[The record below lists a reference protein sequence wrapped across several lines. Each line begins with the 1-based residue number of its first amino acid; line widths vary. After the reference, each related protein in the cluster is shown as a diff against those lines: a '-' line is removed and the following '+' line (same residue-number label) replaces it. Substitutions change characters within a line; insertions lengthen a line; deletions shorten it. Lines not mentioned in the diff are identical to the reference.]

1 MSSSIALHLPHA
13 STLIP
18 ENLRD
23 DFLLSDQELQAELNR
38 ITDHATDRIFQQ
50 AFPEAKAIVFPVS
63 RLVVDPERF
72 SDDFQEPM
80 SQVGMGVT
88 YTKGSLRQPL
98 REQPSQAKRQELLE
112 RYYIPHHQKLTEAV
126 EGALLANGHCLIIDG
141 HSFPAWP
148 LPYELQQTAFRP
160 NFCLGTDDFHT
171 PEELVERVEKELE
184 SYGYSTARDQPF
196 SGTIVPMKHY
206 RKDQRVQS
214 LMIEIN
220 SWLYL
225 REDYSVD
232 SERTK
237 TLVSVLRRVG
247 KVLVKN

>member
-1 MSSSIALHLPHA
+1 M
-13 STLIP
+13 
-18 ENLRD
+18 
-23 DFLLSDQELQAELNR
+23 
-38 ITDHATDRIFQQ
+38 
-50 AFPEAKAIVFPVS
+50 FPIS

-72 SDDFQEPM
+72 SDDSQESM

-88 YTKGSLRQPL
+88 YTRGSLRQPL
-98 REQPSQAKRQELLE
+98 REQLPKAKRQELLE

-126 EGALLANGHCLIIDG
+126 EGALLTNGHCLIIDG

-160 NFCLGTDDFHT
+160 DFCLGTDDFHT

-196 SGTIVPMKHY
+196 SGTIVSMNHY
-206 RKDQRVQS
+206 RKDERVQS

-220 SWLYL
+220 RWLYL
-225 REDYSVD
+225 GEDYSVD
-232 SERTK
+232 SER
-237 TLVSVLRRVG
+237 VEIWIEVLRRVG
-247 KVLVKN
+247 RA